1 MRRMRWW
8 ALRFVA
14 VLAAAAVACAAAP
27 AAGPPAAIA
36 VGVTVDGLPVGGFT
50 SEPTRTL
57 LRETFARPLEFRVGE
72 RTWRARPDR
81 LGATADVDAAVAAAF
96 GSATGDAVDLDVA
109 VSGTVLKSYVHWLDR
124 TLSRPARNT
133 ELLGLTAKLRPRLS
147 QARAG
152 RRLDRLA
159 TIAAI
164 ERALDSAARETVR
177 PVFHR
182 VPAKVTRASFG
193 PVVVIRRESK
203 GLFLY
208 NGKRLVR
215 RMPVAT
221 GTAVYPTPIGS
232 FTIVTK
238 QMHPWWYPPN
248 SDWARGLKPVP
259 PGPGNPLGTR
269 WMGLSVSGVGI
280 HGTPDAA
287 SVGYSASHG
296 CIRMYVPDAEWLF
309 ERVRHGTAVV
319 IVSA

>member
-182 VPAKVTRASFG
+182 VPAKVTRSSFG

-296 CIRMYVPDAEWLF
+296 CIRMYVPHAEWLF
-309 ERVRHGTAVV
+309 ERVRHGTPVV